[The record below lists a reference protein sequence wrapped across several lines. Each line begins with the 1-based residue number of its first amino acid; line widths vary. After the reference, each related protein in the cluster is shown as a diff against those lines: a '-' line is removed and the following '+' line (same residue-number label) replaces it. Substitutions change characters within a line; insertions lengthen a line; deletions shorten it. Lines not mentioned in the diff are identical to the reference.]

1 MVRGQ
6 TGPNLGKLR
15 RITTKNINRH
25 PERAGIF

>member
-6 TGPNLGKLR
+6 TGPNFGKPR